1 MPLPATHAYR
11 SFPPSD
17 NYHVEPTNDKIVT
30 SGLIYHLDAA
40 NQASYPGSG
49 DQWYDLVNGPSV
61 YPTTIRS
68 YAYTTYTWPH
78 YSLLAGGCLEFV
90 ADYYHYWPADDQL
103 HLGPGHYATCDF
115 LTGFDP
121 NNWTVEV
128 FVMES
133 QWADPYYAGA
143 DPYYQALVTD
153 RGQGS
158 AIQGPQFFL
167 GCIGSSPID
176 VGFYDYDT
184 ELWYLSYAG
193 AGFPGSTYYGWYS
206 SQKYTWHQIA
216 GSYGDGTLTLSV
228 DGANINSYYAGIT
241 QSVYT
246 RYGFRMM
253 TGFTDDIVGYK
264 FYPGNLAIVR
274 MYNRALTADEILQ
287 NYTAQMPRFQNY

>member
-1 MPLPATHAYR
+1 MPLPATHAYSR
-11 SFPPSD
+11 FPPSD

-61 YPTTIRS
+61 YPTTIQS

-78 YSLLAGGCLEFV
+78 YSLLAGGCLTFI
-90 ADYYHYWPADDQL
+90 ADYYHYWPGDGL
-103 HLGPGHYATCDF
+103 IHYGPGHYATCDY

-128 FVMES
+128 FVMQT
-133 QWADPYYAGA
+133 QWSDIYGY
-143 DPYYQALVTD
+143 DLSDVALVTD

-158 AIQGPQFFL
+158 AVHGPQFFL
-167 GCIGSSPID
+167 GSISDYGTGLD

-184 ELWYLSYAG
+184 ELWYLSYGG
-193 AGFPGSTYYGWYS
+193 AGFPGSTAYGWYNS
-206 SQKYTWHQIA
+206 IYRWHQIA
-216 GSYGDGTLTLSV
+216 GSYGDGTLTFWT
-228 DGANINSYYAGIT
+228 DGVSRNSYYAGIT
-241 QSVYT
+241 QTAYT

-253 TGFTDDIVGYK
+253 TGFTDDITAFK
-264 FYPGNLAIVR
+264 FFPGNLAIVR